1 MNSQRHTGLR
11 VLVLAL
17 MPGALA
23 VAACGG
29 GGGGGGLGDSSSCLD
44 ATGQSVACV
53 SGQPAGSILVNDF
66 EYRFEPNTITAKAG
80 KVVLYEVNK
89 GSTVDSIEVVDEND
103 KQIGDA
109 EDIRAGDTFA
119 VERTLKPGTYGLI
132 CDIPGHK
139 DAGMT
144 GQLIVS

>member
-1 MNSQRHTGLR
+1 VTVLR

-17 MPGALA
+17 MFGAMAL
-23 VAACGG
+23 AACGG
-29 GGGGGGLGDSSSCLD
+29 GSGLGSSASCFD
-44 ATGQSVACV
+44 ATGESTACV
-53 SGQPAGSILVNDF
+53 SGQPDGSILVNDF

-89 GSTVDSIEVVDEND
+89 GSTVHSIEIVDESG
-103 KQIGDA
+103 KQIQDA
-109 EDIRAGDTFA
+109 EDIRAGDTFV